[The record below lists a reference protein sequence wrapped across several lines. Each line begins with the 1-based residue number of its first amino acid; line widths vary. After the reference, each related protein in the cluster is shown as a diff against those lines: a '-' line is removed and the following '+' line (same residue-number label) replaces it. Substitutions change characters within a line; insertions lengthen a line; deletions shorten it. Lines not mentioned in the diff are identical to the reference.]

1 MPKLNPEKKEF
12 VSSIGGGVKIAGFFY
27 PSQASE
33 IKGVIQICHGM
44 AEYIA
49 RYEEMIAR
57 FNEAGYHVCGM
68 DMPGHGATYEL
79 NKDKKFPKGYFG
91 GLKNSWQV
99 LLTDVM
105 GMHEYAVERFGREG
119 LKYILYG
126 HSMGSFV
133 VRSIFST
140 PRYNRQ
146 FDGYV
151 FASTM
156 GPNPAV
162 GMGKFLA
169 STACVFGCKKVKN
182 QLLNV
187 IAFGSYNKHI
197 KKPRTHND
205 WLSTI
210 PEEVDKYVNDPMC
223 GFCFTSEGFKTLFG
237 LVAFMQSNEAYA
249 LVPDRPC
256 MFTYGEEDPVGS
268 YGAGVEKVIAKMK
281 EAGAN
286 VARVKNYGPYRHE
299 IQNEPVKE
307 EYFADLI
314 SYFDEVPLAKT
325 DN

>member
-1 MPKLNPEKKEF
+1 MSQLDPERKIF
-12 VSSIGGGVKIAGFFY
+12 VSSIGNGFKIAGFFY
-27 PSQASE
+27 PSSAE
-33 IKGVIQICHGM
+33 KIKGVVQICHGM

-49 RYEEMIAR
+49 RYEEMIER

-68 DMPGHGATYEL
+68 DMPGHGETYEL
-79 NKDKKFPKGYFG
+79 NKDKGYPKGYFG
-91 GLKNSWQV
+91 GVKDSWRV
-99 LLTDVM
+99 LLTDIM
-105 GMHEYAVERFGREG
+105 GLHEYAVERFGREG

-133 VRSIFST
+133 VRSVFST
-140 PRYNRQ
+140 PRYSKQ
-146 FDGYV
+146 FDAFV

-169 STACVFGCKKVKN
+169 SAACVFGCKKVKN
-182 QLLNV
+182 HLLNA

-197 KKPRTHND
+197 KKPRTYND

-210 PEEVDKYVNDPMC
+210 PGEVDKYVEDPMC
-223 GFCFTSEGFKTLFG
+223 GFTFTSEGFKTLFS
-237 LVAFMQSNEAYA
+237 LVAFMQSEEAYA
-249 LVPDRPC
+249 LISDRPC
-256 MFTYGEEDPVGS
+256 FFTYGTEDPVGG

-286 VARVKNYGPYRHE
+286 LKSKNYGPYRHE

-314 SYFDEVPLAKT
+314 EFFDS
-325 DN
+325 

>member
-1 MPKLNPEKKEF
+1 MSQLDPERKIF
-12 VSSIGGGVKIAGFFY
+12 VSSIGNGFKIAGFFY
-27 PSQASE
+27 PSSAE
-33 IKGVIQICHGM
+33 KIKGVVQICHGM

-49 RYEEMIAR
+49 RYEEMIER

-68 DMPGHGATYEL
+68 DMPGHGETYEL
-79 NKDKKFPKGYFG
+79 NKDKGYPKGYFG
-91 GLKNSWQV
+91 GVKDSWRV
-99 LLTDVM
+99 LLTDIM
-105 GMHEYAVERFGREG
+105 GLHEYAVERFGREG

-133 VRSIFST
+133 VRSVFST
-140 PRYNRQ
+140 PRYSKQ
-146 FDGYV
+146 FDAFV

-169 STACVFGCKKVKN
+169 SAACVFGCKKVKN
-182 QLLNV
+182 HLLNA

-197 KKPRTHND
+197 KNPRTYND

-210 PEEVDKYVNDPMC
+210 PGEVDKYVEDPMC
-223 GFCFTSEGFKTLFG
+223 GFTFTSEGFKTLFS
-237 LVAFMQSNEAYA
+237 LVTFMQSDEAYA
-249 LVPDRPC
+249 LISDRPC
-256 MFTYGEEDPVGS
+256 FFTYGTEDPVGG

-281 EAGAN
+281 EAGASLKS
-286 VARVKNYGPYRHE
+286 KNYGPYRHE

-314 SYFDEVPLAKT
+314 EFFDS
-325 DN
+325 

>member
-1 MPKLNPEKKEF
+1 MAELNPQRMAF
-12 VSSIGGGVKIAGFFY
+12 VSSIGNGYKTVGFFY
-27 PSQASE
+27 PSSAPE

-44 AEYIA
+44 AEYVK
-49 RYEEMIAR
+49 RYEEMILK

-68 DMPGHGATYEL
+68 DMPGHGETYAL
-79 NKDKKFPKGYFG
+79 NKDNGYPKGYFG
-91 GLKNSWQV
+91 GAKEPWKV

-105 GMHEYAVERFGREG
+105 GFHEYAEKRFGKEG

-169 STACVFGCKKVKN
+169 SLGCVFGKKAKN
-182 QLLNV
+182 GLLNA
-187 IAFGSYNKHI
+187 IAFGSYNKKI
-197 KKPRTHND
+197 SKPRTPCD

-223 GFCFTSEGFKTLFG
+223 GFTFTSDGFKTLFG
-237 LVAFMQSNEAYA
+237 LVEFIQSEEAYA
-249 LVPDRPC
+249 LIPDRPC
-256 MFTYGEEDPVGS
+256 FFTYGEDDPVGS
-268 YGAGVEKVIAKMK
+268 YGEGVRKVIARMQ

-286 VARVKNYGPYRHE
+286 LKSKSYGPYRHE
-299 IQNEPVKE
+299 IQNEPVRE
-307 EYFADLI
+307 EYFKDLI
-314 SYFDEVPLAKT
+314 EFFDSVPLA
-325 DN
+325 

>member
-1 MPKLNPEKKEF
+1 MSKLDPEKKVF
-12 VSSIGGGVKIAGFFY
+12 VSSIGGGYKIGGFFY
-27 PSQASE
+27 PSTASE
-33 IKGVIQICHGM
+33 IKGVVQICHGM
-44 AEYIA
+44 AEYLA
-49 RYEEMIAR
+49 RYEEMIAL

-79 NKDKKFPKGYFG
+79 NKDKGYPKGYFG
-91 GLKNSWQV
+91 GAKNSWQV

-105 GMHEYAVERFGREG
+105 GLHEYAVERFGKDG

-140 PRYNRQ
+140 PRYNKQ
-146 FDGYV
+146 FDSFV

-162 GMGKFLA
+162 GAGKFLA
-169 STACVFGCKKVKN
+169 GAACFFGCKKVKN
-182 QLLNV
+182 HLLNA

-197 KKPRTHND
+197 KHPRTACD

-223 GFCFTSEGFKTLFG
+223 GFTFTSDGFRTLFG
-237 LVAFMQSNEAYA
+237 LVAFIQSDEAYA
-249 LVPDRPC
+249 LISNRPC
-256 MFTYGEEDPVGS
+256 MFTYGSEDPVGS
-268 YGAGVEKVIAKMK
+268 YGTGVEKVIANMK
-281 EAGAN
+281 AVGAEP
-286 VARVKNYGPYRHE
+286 RVKNYGPYRHE

-307 EYFADLI
+307 EYFKDLI
-314 SYFDEVPLAKT
+314 SFFDDTVSAKT

>member
-1 MPKLNPEKKEF
+1 MRSDMSKLEPEKKVF
-12 VSSIGGGVKIAGFFY
+12 VSSIGGGAKIAGFFY
-27 PSQASE
+27 PSSAPE

-44 AEYIA
+44 AEYLA
-49 RYEEMIAR
+49 RYEEMISR

-68 DMPGHGATYEL
+68 DMPGHGETYAL
-79 NKDKKFPKGYFG
+79 NKELGFPKGYFAG
-91 GLKNSWQV
+91 NKNSWQI

-105 GMHEYAVERFGREG
+105 GLHEYAVERFGKEG

-140 PRYNRQ
+140 PRYNKQ

-169 STACVFGCKKVKN
+169 STACFFGCKKVKN
-182 QLLNV
+182 GLLNA

-197 KKPRTHND
+197 KNARTTCD

-210 PEEVDKYVNDPMC
+210 PEEVDKYVDDPMC
-223 GFCFTSEGFKTLFG
+223 GFTFTSDGFRTLFSI
-237 LVAFMQSNEAYA
+237 VAFIQSDEAYA
-249 LVPDRPC
+249 MVPDRPC
-256 MFTYGEEDPVGS
+256 MFTYGSEDPVGS

-281 EAGAN
+281 ETGAKP
-286 VARVKNYGPYRHE
+286 RVRNYGPYRHE

-307 EYFADLI
+307 EYFNDLI
-314 SYFDEVPLAKT
+314 AFFDDVPLA
-325 DN
+325 

>member
-1 MPKLNPEKKEF
+1 MTKLNPEKKEF
-12 VSSIGGGVKIAGFFY
+12 VSCIGNGVKIAGFFY
-27 PSQASE
+27 PSSAPK

-44 AEYIA
+44 AEYLA
-49 RYEEMIAR
+49 RYEEMIAK

-79 NKDKKFPKGYFG
+79 NKDKGYPKGYFG
-91 GLKNSWQV
+91 GVKDSWKV

-105 GMHEYAVERFGREG
+105 GMHEYALERFGKDG

-162 GMGKFLA
+162 GAGKFLA
-169 STACVFGCKKVKN
+169 SAACALGFKKVKN
-182 QLLNV
+182 GLLNV

-197 KKPRTHND
+197 KKPNTACD

-210 PEEVDKYVNDPMC
+210 PEEVNSYVTDPMC
-223 GFCFTSEGFKTLFG
+223 GFTFTSEGFKTLFN
-237 LVAFMQSNEAYA
+237 LVAFIQSDEAYA
-249 LVPDRPC
+249 LIPDKPC
-256 MFTYGEEDPVGS
+256 LFTYGEEDPVGS
-268 YGAGVEKVIAKMK
+268 YGEGVRKVIARMK
-281 EAGAN
+281 EAGADYR
-286 VARVKNYGPYRHE
+286 AKSYGPYRHE
-299 IQNEPVKE
+299 IQNEPVRN
-307 EYFADLI
+307 EYFGDLI
-314 SYFDEVPLAKT
+314 AFFDEV
-325 DN
+325 

>member
-1 MPKLNPEKKEF
+1 MSQLDPERKIF
-12 VSSIGGGVKIAGFFY
+12 VSSIGNGFKIAGFFY
-27 PSQASE
+27 PSSAE
-33 IKGVIQICHGM
+33 KIKGVVQICHGM

-49 RYEEMIAR
+49 RYEEMIER

-68 DMPGHGATYEL
+68 DMPGHGETYEL
-79 NKDKKFPKGYFG
+79 NKDKGYPKGYFG
-91 GLKNSWQV
+91 GVKDSWRV

-105 GMHEYAVERFGREG
+105 GLHEYAVERFGREG

-133 VRSIFST
+133 VRAVFST
-140 PRYNRQ
+140 PRYSKQ
-146 FDGYV
+146 FDAFV

-169 STACVFGCKKVKN
+169 SAACVFGCKKVKN
-182 QLLNV
+182 HLLNA

-197 KKPRTHND
+197 KNPRTYND

-210 PEEVDKYVNDPMC
+210 PGEVDKYVEDPMC
-223 GFCFTSEGFKTLFG
+223 GFTFTSEGFKTLFS
-237 LVAFMQSNEAYA
+237 LVAFMQSEEAYA
-249 LVPDRPC
+249 LISDRPC
-256 MFTYGEEDPVGS
+256 FFTYGTEDPVGG

-286 VARVKNYGPYRHE
+286 LKSKNYGPYRHE

-314 SYFDEVPLAKT
+314 EFFDS
-325 DN
+325 

>member
-1 MPKLNPEKKEF
+1 MAELNPQRMAF
-12 VSSIGGGVKIAGFFY
+12 VSSIGNGYKTVGFFY
-27 PSQASE
+27 PSSAPE

-44 AEYIA
+44 AEYVK
-49 RYEEMIAR
+49 RYEEMILK

-68 DMPGHGATYEL
+68 DMPGHGETYAL
-79 NKDKKFPKGYFG
+79 NKDNGYPKGYFG
-91 GLKNSWQV
+91 GAKEPWKV

-105 GMHEYAVERFGREG
+105 GFHEYAEKRFGKEG

-169 STACVFGCKKVKN
+169 SLGCVFGKKAKN
-182 QLLNV
+182 GLLNA
-187 IAFGSYNKHI
+187 IAFGSYNKKI
-197 KKPRTHND
+197 SKPRTTCD

-223 GFCFTSEGFKTLFG
+223 GFTFTSDGFKTLFG
-237 LVAFMQSNEAYA
+237 LVGFIQSEEAYA
-249 LVPDRPC
+249 LIPDRPC
-256 MFTYGEEDPVGS
+256 FFTYGEDDPVGS
-268 YGAGVEKVIAKMK
+268 YGEGVRKVIARMQ

-286 VARVKNYGPYRHE
+286 LKSKSYGHYRHE
-299 IQNEPVKE
+299 IQNEPVRE
-307 EYFADLI
+307 EYFKDLI
-314 SYFDEVPLAKT
+314 DFFDSVPLA
-325 DN
+325 

>member
-1 MPKLNPEKKEF
+1 MAKLNPEKKEF
-12 VSSIGGGVKIAGFFY
+12 VSSIGNGVKIAGFFY
-27 PSQASE
+27 PSSAPK
-33 IKGVIQICHGM
+33 IKGVVQICHGM
-44 AEYIA
+44 AEYLA
-49 RYEEMIAR
+49 RYEEMIAK

-79 NKDKKFPKGYFG
+79 NKDKGYPKGYFG
-91 GLKNSWQV
+91 GVKDSWKV

-105 GMHEYAVERFGREG
+105 GMHEYAIERFGKDG

-162 GMGKFLA
+162 GAGKFLA
-169 STACVFGCKKVKN
+169 GAACALGGKKMKN
-182 QLLNV
+182 GLLNL
-187 IAFGSYNKHI
+187 IAFGSYNKRI
-197 KKPRTHND
+197 KKPGTTCD

-210 PEEVDKYVNDPMC
+210 PEEVDKYVEDPMC
-223 GFCFTSEGFKTLFG
+223 GFTFTSEGFKTLFNI
-237 LVAFMQSNEAYA
+237 VAFMQSDEAYA
-249 LVPDRPC
+249 LIPDRPC

-268 YGAGVEKVIAKMK
+268 YGTGVRKVIDRMK
-281 EAGAN
+281 EAGADY
-286 VARVKNYGPYRHE
+286 RVKNYGPYRHE
-299 IQNEPVKE
+299 IQNEPVRN
-307 EYFADLI
+307 EYFGDLI
-314 SYFDEVPLAKT
+314 SFFDEVNP
-325 DN
+325 D

>member
-1 MPKLNPEKKEF
+1 
-12 VSSIGGGVKIAGFFY
+12 
-27 PSQASE
+27 
-33 IKGVIQICHGM
+33 M
-44 AEYIA
+44 AEYVK
-49 RYEEMIAR
+49 RYEEMILK

-68 DMPGHGATYEL
+68 DMPGHGETYSL
-79 NKDKKFPKGYFG
+79 NKENGYPKGYFG
-91 GLKNSWQV
+91 GGKEPWRV

-105 GMHEYAVERFGREG
+105 GFHEYAEKRFGREG

-162 GMGKFLA
+162 GMGKALA
-169 STACVFGCKKVKN
+169 GLGCVFGKKAKN
-182 QLLNV
+182 GLLNA
-187 IAFGSYNKHI
+187 IAFGSYNKRI
-197 KKPRTHND
+197 KKPRTACD

-210 PEEVDKYVNDPMC
+210 PEEVDKYVKDPMC
-223 GFCFTSEGFKTLFG
+223 GFTFTSDGFKTLFG
-237 LVAFMQSNEAYA
+237 LVGFIQSEEAYA
-249 LVPDRPC
+249 LIPDRPC
-256 MFTYGEEDPVGS
+256 FFTYGEDDPVGS
-268 YGAGVEKVIAKMK
+268 YGEGVRKVIARMQ

-286 VARVKNYGPYRHE
+286 LKSKSYGPYRHE

-307 EYFADLI
+307 EYFKDLI
-314 SYFDEVPLAKT
+314 DFFDSVPLS
-325 DN
+325 